1 MAYEDVGLFLISAYA
16 PVNKA
21 PENEWEGYFDKL
33 ITCLRRKRNK
43 DIIVIGTDCNSS
55 MGCKSGR

>member
-1 MAYEDVGLFLISAYA
+1 MKMLDYL

-43 DIIVIGTDCNSS
+43 DIIVIGTDCNSC
-55 MGCKSGR
+55 MGCKSGK